1 MRRSP
6 MIGRLAG
13 WAAASLLLMSA
24 AGCTVDGDETPPNP
38 PTAAQTPAASS
49 SGPAPSDAAGQTF
62 GSECP
67 NFPSS
72 GEGSLQDLAQQ
83 DWVTALAMTPALS
96 QWSVITTAAGLQADF
111 AEHGDVTVFVPVDGA
126 FKAYGTDRIRQLLI
140 NPQQAGDLLR
150 YHVVTE
156 RLSPEELA
164 GTHQTLAGRQL
175 EVTGSGQDFE
185 VDGEAMVVCGN
196 LQTANA
202 TIYLVDRV
210 LTP

>member
-1 MRRSP
+1 MRSV
-6 MIGRLAG
+6 MLGRLAG

-24 AGCTVDGDETPPNP
+24 AGCTVGGDEAPHNP
-38 PTAAQTPAASS
+38 PTAAQTPGATAS
-49 SGPAPSDAAGQTF
+49 GAAPSDAAGQTF

-67 NFPSS
+67 NFPAS

-83 DWVTALAMTPALS
+83 DWVTALALTPALS

-111 AEHGDVTVFVPVDGA
+111 AQHSNVTVFVPVDGA
-126 FKAYGTDRIRQLLI
+126 FKAFGTDRIRQLLI

-156 RLSPEELA
+156 RLSPDELA
-164 GTHQTLAGRQL
+164 GTHQTLTGQQL
-175 EVTGSGQDFE
+175 EVTGSSEDFE

-196 LQTANA
+196 LQAANA
-202 TIYLVDRV
+202 TMYLIDRV
-210 LTP
+210 LVP